1 MEDWEEFF
9 LEKSRRRF
17 EKERLERRVRNKNL
31 TLAATIVTILVLGT
45 IIALALLS

>member
-17 EKERLERRVRNKNL
+17 EKERLERRRQRLGGWVTAVIL
-31 TLAATIVTILVLGT
+31 GLIIIGGLIGLAVLR
-45 IIALALLS
+45 